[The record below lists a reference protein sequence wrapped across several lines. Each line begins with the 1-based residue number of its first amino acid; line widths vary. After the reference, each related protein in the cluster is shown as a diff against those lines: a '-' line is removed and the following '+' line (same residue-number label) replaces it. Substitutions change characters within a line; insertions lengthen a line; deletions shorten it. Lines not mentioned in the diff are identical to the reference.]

1 MTRQT
6 SSSPDIY
13 VHIYIWIERIP
24 KQWPQTVGFLAIVV
38 CGMLAVE
45 SWVWNLG
52 PGRELPRPPPGLSG
66 GESGLLWE
74 SLGVLEGSTLPE
86 GVERSGRGVERS
98 GRGGRTLRA
107 GGSNSPG
114 GGGSNAP

>member
-45 SWVWNLG
+45 SWVCNLG

-86 GVERSGRGVERS
+86 GVARSGRGVERS
-98 GRGGRTLRA
+98 GRGG
-107 GGSNSPG
+107 
-114 GGGSNAP
+114 